1 MEDVTV
7 NAAVTDTAVTLPGDP
22 VRAGYAFKGW
32 YTGENGAGERITC
45 ASPLTGDA
53 TYYACW
59 APYTDMSSRNCIR
72 IGGFNGITESDAVE
86 ADFKALA
93 DCGIDQIY
101 FTFFHDDS
109 EDGVYTL
116 EKSVQ
121 YLRWLEKYGIQSWI
135 NDWKLNELL
144 KTAPPPR
151 NAWHC

>member
-59 APYTDMSSRNCIR
+59 APYTDMSSLELHPHGRLR
-72 IGGFNGITESDAVE
+72 PRHHPESDAVE

-121 YLRWLEKYGIQSWI
+121 CILPVAGKVRHSVMDRRIPGNST
-135 NDWKLNELL
+135 N
-144 KTAPPPR
+144 
-151 NAWHC
+151 C